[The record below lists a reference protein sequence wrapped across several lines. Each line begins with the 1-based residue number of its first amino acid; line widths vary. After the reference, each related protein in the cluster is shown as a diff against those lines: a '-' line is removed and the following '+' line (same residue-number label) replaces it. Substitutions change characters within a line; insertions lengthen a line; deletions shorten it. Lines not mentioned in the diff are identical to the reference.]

1 MTGNLSDAQ
10 IIYYYS
16 VNVIDLWD
24 GKLWNEYNC
33 RTNKYFIFY
42 IILSVYMINSYLML
56 KQNPFEFLAFYLCF
70 QITEARDVICN
81 NCF

>member
-1 MTGNLSDAQ
+1 VAKTVTLQIIYKWKNNLLMTGNLSDAQ

-42 IILSVYMINSYLML
+42 IILSTAI
-56 KQNPFEFLAFYLCF
+56 
-70 QITEARDVICN
+70 
-81 NCF
+81 